1 MSMPVFFNL
10 IGIGIVV
17 VAIIISFLLGSVIG
31 DSSQLL
37 IIGGTMLIIDLVYRS
52 RRKDSWESTPLF
64 HPKRGGNLMFIP
76 VWIIGAVV
84 LMMGF
89 IS

>member
-1 MSMPVFFNL
+1 MPVFFNL
-10 IGIGIVV
+10 VGIGMV
-17 VAIIISFLLGSVIG
+17 VAAMIISALLGSVIG

-76 VWIIGAVV
+76 VWIIGAIVSI
-84 LMMGF
+84 LGF
-89 IS
+89 AS

>member
-1 MSMPVFFNL
+1 MPVFFNL
-10 IGIGIVV
+10 IGIGMGVA
-17 VAIIISFLLGSVIG
+17 AIIVSALLSPVIG
-31 DSSQLL
+31 DSNQLL

-52 RRKDSWESTPLF
+52 RRKGSWESTPLF

-84 LMMGF
+84 VVLGF
-89 IS
+89 AS